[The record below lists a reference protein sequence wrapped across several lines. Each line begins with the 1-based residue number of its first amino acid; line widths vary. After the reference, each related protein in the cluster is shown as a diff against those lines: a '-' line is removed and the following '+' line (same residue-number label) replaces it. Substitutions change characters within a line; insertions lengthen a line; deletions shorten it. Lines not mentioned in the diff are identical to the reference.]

1 MAIKIGITGGIGS
14 GKSVVSRLLGIMG
27 IPVYISDIEAKRIT
41 QTDPVIRRGLCDLV
55 GQDVF
60 QGGELNRS
68 LLASYMFGHQDH
80 VRKVNEIIHPQVKE
94 DFRQWAARLKSEL
107 LVGMESAILVEAGF
121 KDEVDFLV
129 MVYAPLEVRV
139 ERAVKRDCS
148 SRELVMKR
156 IEAQMSDEVKR
167 SHADFVIVNDD
178 ETPLIPQVLELISLL
193 SKNNHYLC
201 SKLISQGKNML
212 IVESVNAEKK
222 RFPAYGNEKIISLAD
237 IAMYTDDAEVPLYDV
252 LESIKE
258 KEKSAQASID
268 PKKAT
273 PEQLREYLAEVLPNF
288 DRERVYVADIKKLVA
303 WYNILI
309 SNGITEFKPEGEIKE
324 EEVAE

>member
-41 QTDPVIRRGLCDLV
+41 QTDPVIRRGLCELV
-55 GQDVF
+55 GEDVF
-60 QGGELNRS
+60 QERELNRP
-68 LLASYMFGHQDH
+68 LLASYMFGHPDR
-80 VRKVNEIIHPQVKE
+80 VKKVNEIIHPQVKE
-94 DFRQWAARLKSEL
+94 DFRRWAARLESKQ

-121 KDEVDFLV
+121 KNEIDFLV

-156 IEAQMSDEVKR
+156 IEAQMSDEAKR

-178 ETPLIPQVLELISLL
+178 ETPLIPQVLKLISLL

-201 SKLISQGKNML
+201 S
-212 IVESVNAEKK
+212 AKK
-222 RFPAYGNEKIISLAD
+222 
-237 IAMYTDDAEVPLYDV
+237 
-252 LESIKE
+252 
-258 KEKSAQASID
+258 
-268 PKKAT
+268 
-273 PEQLREYLAEVLPNF
+273 
-288 DRERVYVADIKKLVA
+288 
-303 WYNILI
+303 
-309 SNGITEFKPEGEIKE
+309 
-324 EEVAE
+324 

>member
-14 GKSVVSRLLGIMG
+14 GKSVVSRLLEIMG

-68 LLASYMFGHQDH
+68 LLASYMFGHQEH

-121 KDEVDFLV
+121 KD
-129 MVYAPLEVRV
+129 VRV

-201 SKLISQGKNML
+201 S
-212 IVESVNAEKK
+212 AKK
-222 RFPAYGNEKIISLAD
+222 
-237 IAMYTDDAEVPLYDV
+237 
-252 LESIKE
+252 
-258 KEKSAQASID
+258 
-268 PKKAT
+268 
-273 PEQLREYLAEVLPNF
+273 
-288 DRERVYVADIKKLVA
+288 
-303 WYNILI
+303 
-309 SNGITEFKPEGEIKE
+309 
-324 EEVAE
+324 